1 MLQKNE
7 VEPGTVELLK
17 KVCSLNSMVN
27 FALGG
32 GTNLAL
38 RMGHRL
44 SVDQDFFTNAE
55 FNNAL
60 VFQTIIPEFQLLN
73 CCLNKSVSLTVAFHS
88 FGVQA
93 NNKYG
98 FCT

>member
-1 MLQKNE
+1 MLQKNA
-7 VEPGTVELLK
+7 VEPGSVELLK

-27 FALGG
+27 FALRG

-44 SVDQDFFTNAE
+44 SVDLDFFTNAK

-60 VFQTIIPEFQLLN
+60 AFQTIIREFPISELL
-73 CCLNKSVSLTVAFHS
+73 FEQIS
-88 FGVQA
+88 FF
-93 NNKYG
+93 NRS
-98 FCT
+98 FPFFWRSSE